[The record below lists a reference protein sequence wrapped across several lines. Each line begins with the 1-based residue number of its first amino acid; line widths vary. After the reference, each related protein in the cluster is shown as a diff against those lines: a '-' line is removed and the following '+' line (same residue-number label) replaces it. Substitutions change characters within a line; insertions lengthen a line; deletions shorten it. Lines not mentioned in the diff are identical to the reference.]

1 VLSTAPEGTETHV
14 GTVEDAYLASKIIN
28 KNISADFD
36 YNYPLVKIF
45 DHVWIRQDYASSTTR
60 KGFFRQPGSG
70 QVVGANPMWRKY
82 DATEVEEYVP
92 LGWKIP
98 SDTVFKS
105 IENEFKKN
113 GLSNIGKAM
122 LRKKDCDSEK
132 ECGLLGFSAVKWND
146 SRSLNFYGYVN
157 PDGKIG
163 SVDIMY
169 DASVLDYNNYYDHSV
184 VQLRIIQE

>member
-1 VLSTAPEGTETHV
+1 
-14 GTVEDAYLASKIIN
+14 
-28 KNISADFD
+28 
-36 YNYPLVKIF
+36 
-45 DHVWIRQDYASSTTR
+45 
-60 KGFFRQPGSG
+60 
-70 QVVGANPMWRKY
+70 
-82 DATEVEEYVP
+82 
-92 LGWKIP
+92 
-98 SDTVFKS
+98 
-105 IENEFKKN
+105 
-113 GLSNIGKAM
+113 M

-132 ECGLLGFSAVKWND
+132 ECGLLGFSAVKWHD

>member
-1 VLSTAPEGTETHV
+1 
-14 GTVEDAYLASKIIN
+14 LASKIIDETGH
-28 KNISADFD
+28 ADVD
-36 YNYPLVKIF
+36 HNYPLVKIF
-45 DHVWIRQDYASSTTR
+45 DHIWIRQDYAGSITR
-60 KGFFRQPGSG
+60 KGLFRQPGSG
-70 QVVGANPMWRKY
+70 DVFWSSAAPIWRRY

-105 IENEFKKN
+105 IENEFKKS

-132 ECGLLGFSAVKWND
+132 ECGLLGFSAVKWHD